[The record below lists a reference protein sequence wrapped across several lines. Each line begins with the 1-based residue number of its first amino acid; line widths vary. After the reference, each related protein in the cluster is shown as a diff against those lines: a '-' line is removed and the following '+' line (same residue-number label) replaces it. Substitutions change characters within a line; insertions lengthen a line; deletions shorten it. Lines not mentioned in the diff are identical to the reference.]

1 MAPEPLTAPR
11 KERRRLVTPGRIV
24 AASVTL
30 LGVLAPFV
38 GAAETDIPLQA
49 WVFIVC
55 NVVIFSS
62 YAFVA
67 VFIAPLFPVRMPALV
82 GAFGFFLFCGLT
94 HFDMVFHTL
103 FYRDRMWGDLVL
115 DAHML
120 MVHIPQAIFVV
131 VFAAL
136 RLRQSVSRLQALG
149 LVAAFAG
156 IAVVASGRGDAAS
169 AATQTTLAGAML
181 VLLSAVTIAFY
192 YVWSVELSDQ
202 YGTATVAAWSTLFGF
217 IAVLPWAIWEMSHTP
232 VQLTPTGIGAALY
245 LGVMVTVAGL
255 FLWLHLLRTVPA
267 RIAASIQY
275 LQPIIGVATAAVM
288 FGDELGPLF
297 IAGVLLVLAGLTLT
311 VTTRRKGAS

>member
-38 GAAETDIPLQA
+38 GAAETDLPFQA

-55 NVVIFSS
+55 NVVIFSA

-131 VFAAL
+131 V
-136 RLRQSVSRLQALG
+136 
-149 LVAAFAG
+149 
-156 IAVVASGRGDAAS
+156 IARGFFKD
-169 AATQTTLAGAML
+169 
-181 VLLSAVTIAFY
+181 
-192 YVWSVELSDQ
+192 LSDLRNK
-202 YGTATVAAWSTLFGF
+202 GV
-217 IAVLPWAIWEMSHTP
+217 MHTP
-232 VQLTPTGIGAALY
+232 LEFLDEKLDQLGHEETP
-245 LGVMVTVAGL
+245 
-255 FLWLHLLRTVPA
+255 
-267 RIAASIQY
+267 
-275 LQPIIGVATAAVM
+275 
-288 FGDELGPLF
+288 E
-297 IAGVLLVLAGLTLT
+297 
-311 VTTRRKGAS
+311 RRG